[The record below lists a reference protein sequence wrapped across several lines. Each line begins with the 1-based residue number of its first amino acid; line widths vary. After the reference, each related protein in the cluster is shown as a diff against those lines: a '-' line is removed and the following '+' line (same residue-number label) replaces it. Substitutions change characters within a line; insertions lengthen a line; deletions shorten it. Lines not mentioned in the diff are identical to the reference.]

1 MTYRIDRERRLVL
14 TMGWGVISTGD
25 VQEVSERILGD
36 PAFEAEYRS
45 LVDLSAVTDIT
56 VDSGALMGSAARPR
70 FRNDSRRAFVAP
82 SDVAYGMA
90 RMFAT
95 LAEQSGQEVR
105 VFRERHLAEEW
116 LGLT

>member
-1 MTYRIDRERRLVL
+1 
-14 TMGWGVISTGD
+14 
-25 VQEVSERILGD
+25 
-36 PAFEAEYRS
+36 
-45 LVDLSAVTDIT
+45 
-56 VDSGALMGSAARPR
+56 
-70 FRNDSRRAFVAP
+70 
-82 SDVAYGMA
+82 MA